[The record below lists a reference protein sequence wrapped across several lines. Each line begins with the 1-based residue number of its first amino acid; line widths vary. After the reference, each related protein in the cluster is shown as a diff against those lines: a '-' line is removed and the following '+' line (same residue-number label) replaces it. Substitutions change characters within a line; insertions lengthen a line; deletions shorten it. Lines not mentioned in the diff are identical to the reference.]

1 MNKLEKIMCSRC
13 LYDSETPKISFD
25 EKGVCNYCDLYDN
38 LKKQFPGGKKGE
50 EDFLKIVR
58 EIKAAGKNKKYDC
71 VIGVSGGVDSSYLV
85 HKVLEYG
92 LRPLAVHY
100 DNTWNYAVANENI
113 SKVLTKLNVDLYTYI
128 VNNEEADDIFLSF
141 LKASVPE
148 IDASSDIGLASVLYI
163 AAEKYGVQYVIEGH
177 SFKAEGVAPL
187 GWAYMDGKYIASIQK
202 QFGSKK
208 IKTFPNM
215 PLYKFIKWIAIKRI
229 RKIRPLWYLDYNK
242 EAAKELL
249 KREFDWKDY
258 GGHHMENRISRF
270 GHGFYL
276 PIKFKMDQRKNA
288 YGAAVREGVITRE
301 EGIRLL
307 EAGRDYTKDELDN
320 FKKRLKLTDEEFD
333 KLIALPLKSFRDYP
347 TYKKT
352 FVRLKPLFFILLK
365 FNLIPHSFYIKY
377 TSKDEI

>member
-1 MNKLEKIMCSRC
+1 MEVKMCTRC
-13 LYDSETPKISFD
+13 LYDSETPKISFN

-38 LKKQFPGGKKGE
+38 LKHQFPGGQKGE
-50 EDFLKIVR
+50 DEFQKIVGQ
-58 EIKAAGKNKKYDC
+58 IKRAGRNKKYDC
-71 VIGVSGGVDSSYLV
+71 VVGVSGGVDSSYLV
-85 HKVLEYG
+85 YKIIQYG

-100 DNTWNYAVANENI
+100 DNTWNYSVANENI
-113 SKVLTKLNVDLYTYI
+113 SKILNKLNVDLYTYI

-148 IDASSDIGLASVLYI
+148 IDASSDIGLASVLYM
-163 AAEKYGVQYVIEGH
+163 AAEKHGVKYVIEGH

-215 PLYKFIKWIAIKRI
+215 SLYKFIKWTAIRRI
-229 RKIRPLWYLDYNK
+229 RKIRPLWYLDYSK
-242 EAAKELL
+242 EKAKELL

-270 GHGFYL
+270 GHGYYL
-276 PIKFKMDQRKNA
+276 PNKFKMDQRKNA
-288 YGAAVREGVITRE
+288 YGAAVREGVISRE
-301 EGIRLL
+301 QGIELL
-307 EAGRDYTKDELDN
+307 RKGTDYTEEELN
-320 FKKRLKLTDEEFD
+320 SFKKRLGLSDVEF
-333 KLIALPLKSFRDYP
+333 KGLMELPCKSFRDYP

-352 FVRLKPLFFILLK
+352 FVRLKPLFYLMAK
-365 FNLIPHSFYIKY
+365 FNLIPYSFYIKY

>member
-1 MNKLEKIMCSRC
+1 MNKKEVKMCARC
-13 LYDSETPKISFD
+13 LYDSETPKISFN
-25 EKGVCNYCDLYDN
+25 EKGVCNYCDLYDS
-38 LKKQFPGGKKGE
+38 LKLQFPGGQNGE
-50 EDFLKIVR
+50 DEFQKIVDD
-58 EIKAAGKNKKYDC
+58 IKRAGRNKKYDC
-71 VIGVSGGVDSSYLV
+71 VVGVSGGVDSSYLV
-85 HKVLEYG
+85 YKMIQYG

-100 DNTWNYAVANENI
+100 DNTWNYSVANENI
-113 SKVLTKLNVDLYTYI
+113 SKVLNKLNVDLYTYI

-163 AAEKYGVQYVIEGH
+163 AAEKYGVKYVIEGH

-215 PLYKFIKWIAIKRI
+215 SLYKFIKWTAIKRI
-229 RKIRPLWYLDYNK
+229 RKIRPLWYLDYSK
-242 EAAKELL
+242 EKAKELL
-249 KREFDWKDY
+249 KREFDWSDY

-270 GHGFYL
+270 GHGYYL
-276 PIKFKMDQRKNA
+276 PNKFKMDQRKNA

-301 EGIRLL
+301 EGIELL
-307 EAGRDYTKDELDN
+307 AQERNYTKDDLES
-320 FKKRLKLTDEEFD
+320 FKKRLKLSDEEFE
-333 KLIALPLKSFRDYP
+333 KLMNLPLKSFRNYP
-347 TYKKT
+347 TYKKA
-352 FVRLKPLFFILLK
+352 FVRLKPLFFILTK
-365 FNLIPHSFYIKY
+365 FNLIPYSFYIKY